1 MRGEKEK
8 QGERGEK
15 GGFCATPFF
24 FLRSNSRSV
33 DTFRRTVIL
42 SLIGFH
48 PKFRAVSRRRWHYS
62 FVLTAAIRLCP
73 LLSREQWTQSRMPL
87 KLRMASIVACA
98 TTTQIFWTRSRI
110 YDLNYSGIDRDDS
123 LTGTVQFLSI
133 DKTIFLVS
141 FFLSFSLLQI
151 EKNKKSL
158 ALNSINWARMY
169 NINVSNIFEAW
180 SRHR

>member
-141 FFLSFSLLQI
+141 FFLSLSC
-151 EKNKKSL
+151 KSRRTRNL
-158 ALNSINWARMY
+158 
-169 NINVSNIFEAW
+169 
-180 SRHR
+180 